1 MAASRIRR
9 AFFSQFTFLLLGLA
23 LCVFGWG
30 LQYKL
35 SLYDPPQ
42 AVSHEIPQAKLISK
56 DEQSLTTD
64 NPLVKSPS
72 ASDMV
77 VQAAFHGLFFAV
89 FLALI
94 APRGLALYG
103 KYSRADQPVR
113 PVSHASLSAFFFR
126 PPPVLA

>member
-1 MAASRIRR
+1 MTASRIRR
-9 AFFSQFTFLLLGLA
+9 VFFSQFTFLFLGLA
-23 LCVFGWG
+23 FCVFGWG

-64 NPLVKSPS
+64 NPLIKRLN
-72 ASDMV
+72 ASDKV
-77 VQAAFHGLFFAV
+77 VQTAFHGLFFAI
-89 FLALI
+89 FLALV
-94 APRGLALYG
+94 AMRGLVLYG

>member
-1 MAASRIRR
+1 VAASRIRGF
-9 AFFSQFTFLLLGLA
+9 FFSQFTFLFLGLA
-23 LCVFGWG
+23 FCVFGWG

-56 DEQSLTTD
+56 DEQALT
-64 NPLVKSPS
+64 NENLLVKKAS
-72 ASDMV
+72 APDTV
-77 VQAAFHGLFFAV
+77 VQTTFPAIFFAV
-89 FLALI
+89 FLALV
-94 APRGLALYG
+94 APLGLVRYG

-113 PVSHASLSAFFFR
+113 PISHASLSAFFFR